1 MGSNAVRDSAQLALA
16 IYAEALVAHRVVA
29 VLGDA
34 STGLGSLF
42 VELGARSVHVLD
54 PDADRARDAAEQ
66 SPRGLVVRPLGHD
79 PVPLRGVDLLVVPD
93 LGLFDDPDGILEL
106 VARMAS
112 ETGVA
117 LVAATNRDA
126 TPEGSSRTFDYYE
139 LFDRVAREFECVRM
153 IAELPFEGV
162 ALAEFG
168 QGADEA
174 PAVSVDTQ
182 LADENRTPQAFI
194 ALASQR
200 DVSLDPYSIVQLVPA
215 TPVYRPE
222 AVNDGAVAELE
233 VALAEQTR
241 QLARMSSELEQE
253 RAAAE
258 AGRIA
263 ALKVQEIER
272 RADVA
277 ERSLSALEEELAG
290 RAGAGDEH
298 ARLEEAL
305 RERAQAVQSL
315 EVELARR
322 DRMVRELVETLDEAA
337 VTAAAS
343 AATATDGRQEDI
355 QYEEI
360 ARLRDRLDVLALDLA
375 RREADA
381 RAAGWSI
388 AELERRLAQAAQ
400 PSTDPALERQLAGAL
415 DELDA
420 LRRALVQEHE
430 ARLKAESGDELA
442 RARAEIQRQSA
453 LLEQMAHD
461 LESRRE
467 RGEERR
473 DSR

>member
-16 IYAEALVAHRVVA
+16 IYAESLAARRVVA
-29 VLGDA
+29 ILGDA
-34 STGLGSLF
+34 SSGLGALF
-42 VELGARSVHVLD
+42 VELGARTVHVLD
-54 PDADRARDAAEQ
+54 PDASRARLEAEQ
-66 SPRGLVVRPLGHD
+66 VPRGVVVRPLGND
-79 PVPLRGVDLLVVPD
+79 PVPLRAVDLVVVPD
-93 LGLFDDPDGILEL
+93 LGLFDDPAVILEL
-106 VARMAS
+106 AALMAS

-126 TPEGSSRTFDYYE
+126 APDGGSSRAFDYYE
-139 LFDRVAREFECVRM
+139 LFDLVAREFECVRM

-182 LADENRTPQAFI
+182 LADENRPPDAFV

-200 DVSLDPYSIVQLVPA
+200 DVSLDPYSIVQLLPS
-215 TPVYRPE
+215 TPVMQRVE
-222 AVNDGAVAELE
+222 SRDVGAVGELE
-233 VALAEQTR
+233 AALDDQRR
-241 QLARMSSELEQE
+241 QLARLSSELEE
-253 RAAAE
+253 GREAAE

-263 ALKVQEIER
+263 VLQVEEIAR
-272 RADVA
+272 RADLA
-277 ERSLSALEEELAG
+277 ERSVAALEEELAS
-290 RAGAGDEH
+290 RANAADEH

-315 EVELARR
+315 EAELVRR

-337 VTAAAS
+337 AAVAAPS
-343 AATATDGRQEDI
+343 ATAVDGRQEDL
-355 QYEEI
+355 EEI
-360 ARLRDRLDVLALDLA
+360 ARLRDRLDVLSLDLA

-381 RAAGWSI
+381 QAAGWSI

-400 PSTDPALERQLAGAL
+400 PSNDPGLERQLAGAL

-442 RARAEIQRQSA
+442 RARAEIQRQSV
-453 LLEQMAHD
+453 LLEQMARD

-467 RGEERR
+467 RGEEHR